1 MYLSIKEQIDKIHM
15 SLSTQNLLKKN
26 LIKLYHNLDL
36 VGLID
41 DNKKRNL
48 KNKYK
53 SNKTPPNLPKHGN
66 AWITDDACSIL

>member
-15 SLSTQNLLKKN
+15 PLSTQNLLKKN

-53 SNKTPPNLPKHGN
+53 NNKTPPNLPKHGN
-66 AWITDDACSIL
+66 AWNTDDACSIL